1 MPAKKTCLY
10 CDKPFHAMRRD
21 AKFCSDSCRVSYS
34 RLPST
39 FSTKAGNS
47 WAGMADILELAK
59 KHPEK
64 TDIALQQLDWLAERL
79 TLIRQLVVE
88 YGEKAGENP
97 ATKTLR

>member
-1 MPAKKTCLY
+1 MSYTNTCHY
-10 CDKPFHAMRRD
+10 CSKPFPALRSD

-64 TDIALQQLDWLAERL
+64 TNIALEQLDWLAERL
-79 TLIRQLVVE
+79 MLIRQLVVE
-88 YGEKAGENP
+88 YGEKAENP